1 MDGKNVKKDIKQF
14 TDVTIDGKVYNL
26 GGYESEAY
34 LHQVAAYVNSRL
46 QELKSQVGYV
56 RQDADTKSVLL
67 YLNLADDY
75 FHQKEQAEALQKK
88 LEEQEREMYAL
99 KHDLVTLRIE
109 QERLVQEK
117 EQLEQQ
123 LQKSTGTYHRK

>member
-1 MDGKNVKKDIKQF
+1 MDGKDKDVKQF

-88 LEEQEREMYAL
+88 LEEQERELYGL
-99 KHDLVTLRIE
+99 KHDLVTLR
-109 QERLVQEK
+109 LEK

-123 LQKSTGTYHRK
+123 LKSTGAYHRK

>member
-1 MDGKNVKKDIKQF
+1 MDDKDRDVKQF
-14 TDVTIDGKVYNL
+14 TDVMIDGKVYTL

-75 FHQKEQAEALQKK
+75 FHQKEQAESLQKK
-88 LEEQEREMYAL
+88 LEEQERELYGL
-99 KHDLVTLRIE
+99 KHDLVTLR
-109 QERLVQEK
+109 LEK